1 MRPAVPDTY
10 LLRPRKS
17 PSPGA
22 AEDHPRHS
30 SPETFFLTRDSDLQD
45 SQIAPTSGAE
55 TKDGSYDV
63 RSLEESLLEEPHV
76 DSPTPRAGGC
86 PIKWP
91 NSLLEKETDGGPTLH
106 IPRKMPAT
114 KPIESSDGD
123 HEGLNP
129 SVPSSLPLTPYS
141 PNSPIESS
149 SLQSSPKS
157 MSMRSFRQADGIST
171 HDGGN
176 KRSTGAAE
184 TEGGSGSCLLESSE
198 IQDSTPQLIMPSIQ
212 MPSRRP
218 FTEKGKSIGKFKI
231 LIAGAAGSG
240 KTSLIKSIVQ
250 IFEDIVH
257 VDPLPRRP
265 SRPDAGR
272 ASSRPGSK
280 RLSRTHHHDRE
291 STSLV
296 EIYASTKPYPSWWSD
311 LEDSRVLRRR
321 KSMGDFVLERNLCF
335 VDTTSGALGLLDQA
349 ECIVQYLG
357 QQFQRA
363 VTALDSINSD
373 FLGLLSGNGGSQVD
387 AILYLV
393 SKDSFAADIA
403 CIRKLST
410 YANVIPLIAKADLL
424 SETEIQQLKRSFL
437 SQAQEAD
444 VRPFLFG
451 DFTAA
456 REGDEAAATT
466 TTAKTTTT
474 TTTSPSL
481 PFAVSSANSHDD
493 DNMDASLL
501 MSPEYVQPL
510 FPSELN
516 LLIENLFDRDNL
528 SWLRHLATK
537 KLIQSFPHPHRPL
550 NSPQTTPP
558 RPSQIRT
565 QSLTSPST
573 IPSQSSPF
581 TSPLSSI
588 SPSQVLIPYPSL
600 CPCPYP
606 STSTPSPAGPPS
618 YTLSRLSDHT
628 QREEHLAQLRLAKWA
643 ADLQQSLQNERER
656 YETLARSERAVWL
669 AERLGECVVDGTL
682 VPISRTPGFEG
693 PCGSCNSSGM
703 RKGMGKGGEDGDGD
717 GDGDGGGDRGR
728 GRGQGRGA
736 GGGEMVTVYGPDGR
750 RRRGRRRVGG
760 YQVHA
765 GGDVMRVMDPLGLI
779 GWNDEVRQ
787 RGWVV
792 VRVLG
797 GVGVF
802 GGIALWVVR
811 GWNVGW
817 FGWG

>member
-45 SQIAPTSGAE
+45 SQTAPTSGAE

-501 MSPEYVQPL
+501 MSPEYRQP
-510 FPSELN
+510 
-516 LLIENLFDRDNL
+516 I
-528 SWLRHLATK
+528 LA
-537 KLIQSFPHPHRPL
+537 P
-550 NSPQTTPP
+550 PP
-558 RPSQIRT
+558 RHEKANPI
-565 QSLTSPST
+565 LP
-573 IPSQSSPF
+573 PP
-581 TSPLSSI
+581 P
-588 SPSQVLIPYPSL
+588 P
-600 CPCPYP
+600 
-606 STSTPSPAGPPS
+606 TPQQPANHASPAPPNPKKS
-618 YTLSRLSDHT
+618 LIC
-628 QREEHLAQLRLAKWA
+628 AQISERNRIWDPQKEKAIFLYDRLAHEDTNFGLDGAKNTLPSSAWQKWA